1 MGISGAIQHLVGMEE
16 SELIIA
22 INKDKDAPI
31 FQTADLGIVG
41 DIKTIVP
48 MLTERLKK

>member
-1 MGISGAIQHLVGMEE
+1 MAGNVLEIKLCST
-16 SELIIA
+16 
-22 INKDKDAPI
+22 

-48 MLTERLKK
+48 MLVERLKK

>member
-1 MGISGAIQHLVGMEE
+1 MGISGVISYLAAMEE

-22 INKDKDAPI
+22 LNKDAPI

-41 DIKTIVP
+41 DIKTIVL
-48 MLTERLKK
+48 MLIERLKK